1 MAGGG
6 SRNGDK
12 GLVVALPR
20 SWQLWGLVIGGVRV
34 LEESSPGGAVLA
46 RWVSLHV
53 FEHKCE
59 PGSEAVSV
67 H

>member
-12 GLVVALPR
+12 GLVVALPG
-20 SWQLWGLVIGGVRV
+20 SWQLWGLVTGGVGV
-34 LEESSPGGAVLA
+34 PEESSPGGAVLTG
-46 RWVSLHV
+46 WVSLHV
-53 FEHKCE
+53 FEQKCE